1 MQRVFLPIV
10 VLLSLTACAAPFP
23 GKKIAP
29 LPRSTEISVPAE
41 LRESIQAYFI
51 PGEESSFHCYTS
63 EESFATLSAFLQ
75 TEAGKLGYSYE
86 PKLVLRSEDKTG
98 GITNVG
104 EYMCVYARKGSKY
117 VIAIADL
124 EDLRNRG
131 EKITGTGDFL
141 VVVGAPNNIQA
152 PFRSTPEPGTAN
164 VGGVIL

>member
-1 MQRVFLPIV
+1 MQRIFLSIV

-23 GKKIAP
+23 GKKIPP
-29 LPRSTEISVPAE
+29 LPRSTEISVPSE
-41 LRESIQAYFI
+41 LRESILAYFK
-51 PGEESSFHCYTS
+51 PGEESIFRCYTS
-63 EESFATLSAFLQ
+63 EESFATLSAFVQ

-86 PKLVLRSEDKTG
+86 PKLVLRAEDKTG

-104 EYMCVYARKGSKY
+104 EYMCVYAKKGSQY

-152 PFRSTPEPGTAN
+152 PFRNAGGSGTAD